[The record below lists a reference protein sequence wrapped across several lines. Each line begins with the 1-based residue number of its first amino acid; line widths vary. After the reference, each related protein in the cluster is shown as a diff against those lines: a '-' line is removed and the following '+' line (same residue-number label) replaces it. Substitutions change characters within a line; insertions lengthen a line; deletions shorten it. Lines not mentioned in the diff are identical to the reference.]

1 MKKLFITVSCAW
13 LGALWTL
20 NVSADEQRVALK
32 LTSSYYRISDGNN
45 AADLNLRGD
54 YGAQVGWIGFYRD
67 REGFQQARAGYE
79 KHADLGNVRLVLS
92 AQVASRGFL
101 GGSVNA
107 EIGGDTFAL
116 LGFGRTN
123 LHDYYNLNFDPND
136 AITFGIGTRAI
147 AATELSLYRVQ
158 DDRLG
163 TGQRVTHLV
172 ARRHFTAMQRL
183 TLDYSYKSGQDS
195 TGQRGVGSGLVL
207 TYDFEPWFARVG
219 YDPDVNFTGNRMTLF
234 AVGKRF

>member
-1 MKKLFITVSCAW
+1 MLLCIACLPNA
-13 LGALWTL
+13 
-20 NVSADEQRVALK
+20 SADESGITYK
-32 LTSSYYRISDGNN
+32 LTPSYYHISDGNH
-45 AADLNLRGD
+45 AADLNLRADFGTH
-54 YGAQVGWIGFYRD
+54 VGWVGLYRD
-67 REGFQQARAGYE
+67 RSGYEDFRAGYE
-79 KHADLGNVRLVLS
+79 KHADLGAVRLVLS
-92 AQVASRGFL
+92 AQAASGGFI

-107 EIGGDTFAL
+107 EVGGDIFAL

-123 LHDYYNLNFDPND
+123 LRPYYNLNFDPND

-147 AATELSLYRVQ
+147 ADPELSLYRVQ

-163 TGQRVTHLV
+163 TGQRVTHFI
-172 ARRHFTAMQRL
+172 ARRHFTPTQRF
-183 TLDYSYKSGQDS
+183 TLDYSYKSGLDS
-195 TGQRGVGSGLVL
+195 TGQRGAGSGLVL